1 MRNAIISTMLLTP
14 FNCSSPRPSQPEAK
28 VEAKVEAKAAAT
40 VKFNKLRNCP
50 FYNTG
55 LGLEINAV
63 ISETLQDINL

>member
-14 FNCSSPRPSQPEAK
+14 FNCSSPRPSQ
-28 VEAKVEAKAAAT
+28 VEAT

-55 LGLEINAV
+55 LDLEINAV

>member
-14 FNCSSPRPSQPEAK
+14 FNCSSPRPSQ

>member
-28 VEAKVEAKAAAT
+28 DEAAAT

-55 LGLEINAV
+55 LDLEINAV
-63 ISETLQDINL
+63 ISETLHDINL

>member
-14 FNCSSPRPSQPEAK
+14 FNCSSPRPSQ
-28 VEAKVEAKAAAT
+28 VEAKDEADGAAT

-55 LGLEINAV
+55 LDLEINAV

>member
-14 FNCSSPRPSQPEAK
+14 FNCSSPRPSQ
-28 VEAKVEAKAAAT
+28 VEAKAKAAAT

-63 ISETLQDINL
+63 ISETLQDINLQIDRL

>member
-14 FNCSSPRPSQPEAK
+14 FNCSSPRPSQ
-28 VEAKVEAKAAAT
+28 VEAKAKAT

-55 LGLEINAV
+55 LDLEINAV